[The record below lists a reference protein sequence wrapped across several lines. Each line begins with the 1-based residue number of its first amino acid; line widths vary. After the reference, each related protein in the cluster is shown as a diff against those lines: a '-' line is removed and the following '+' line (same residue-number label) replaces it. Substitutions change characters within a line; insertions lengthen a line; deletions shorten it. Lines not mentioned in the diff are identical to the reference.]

1 MESQII
7 DTQSLNFFNYASGS
21 VRVYGTPQNPL
32 FDAKDVCDIL
42 NYKNTSQTIN
52 KNVDSEDYTYNSH
65 PHSILINESGL
76 YSLLLRSKKKEA
88 KPFKRWVTSEVL
100 PAIRKT
106 GSYTSSLGASL
117 VQQKTPQMLI
127 LETVRLATEIFDKV
141 GYDERDRLLIHDLT
155 RSAING
161 SSSGRIQ
168 EIIKQNDEWSISR
181 RLSEHYDKKTY
192 TKDKCLAFGRLL
204 AKQYR
209 LINNNDPPKRRR
221 FVRGT
226 VQMVNCY
233 YLSDWEEF
241 GDKMIEEYFNLG
253 EERALLG
260 EDEALDEDKEKWY
273 PFRVFERSRGSFV

>member
-181 RLSEHYDKKTY
+181 RLSEHYGVTDKKLHN
-192 TKDKCLAFGRLL
+192 KCSAFGRRL

-209 LINNNDPPKRRR
+209 LLNDNKPPTRRQ
-221 FVRGT
+221 FVKGT
-226 VQMVNCY
+226 VRMVNCY

-241 GDKMIEEYFNLG
+241 GDKMMEEYFN
-253 EERALLG
+253 LG
-260 EDEALDEDKEKWY
+260 EDEALDENKDEANEEKWY
-273 PFRVFERSRGSFV
+273 PFRVFV